1 MDRPS
6 QEIIDRIATLLPE
19 EKLGMTSLQAAGNST
34 PGTNPSMVK
43 KLMCKMRRGK
53 DGSQTQQQRNA
64 LSKSSTQYWTRASA
78 ATISFRWQR
87 AIESI
92 VYANLHLGY
101 PGLANLRSA
110 LQSRPERRA
119 YLRSLTVVL
128 ALTHEHW
135 TGLGIRHDALQPLF
149 DALGGGSEDRNAAVV
164 DLTLRFRAGHPDL
177 RHRTCQGIV
186 FDRHHPGKP
195 LLGAMPC
202 VGTLDFTPA
211 RPMTEKER
219 RNVLQLQLTEQAR
232 LVARCPNLQA
242 VVWHYAE
249 EQIASQAVRD
259 AARDAFAD
267 CMAEQLAPRRR
278 VTKVSLTLRIGR
290 LGLCICAPSS
300 VCADSYEGLY
310 KKLRAATMHV
320 TDLCYAGVVGPSLLY
335 DDGDAGCWLA
345 LRNLTVGMA
354 LLTPA
359 GRFYLRGD
367 AASPIDLDTPLGRRV
382 ARHDGERYPGHP
394 LLLFREKKEKKTT
407 TPDDATV
414 GPLLSAF
421 ARLLAR
427 LPVLE
432 TANLLARCGGGAEE
446 EEEEEA
452 VEWAVCYCAPGRT
465 NAWMGGSEMDVER
478 PRVWFVTGRWRPG
491 DGLVRAFRRAG
502 EGAGHGDRASVMHW
516 SIGDAPVCI

>member
-1 MDRPS
+1 MDRLS
-6 QEIIDRIATLLPE
+6 QEIIDRIAALLPE
-19 EKLGMTSLQAAGNST
+19 EKLEMTGVPAAGNST
-34 PGTNPSMVK
+34 SDTKSSMVK

-53 DGSQTQQQRNA
+53 DNSQTQQQRNA
-64 LSKSSTQYWTRASA
+64 LSKPSTQCWTRAAA
-78 ATISFRWQR
+78 ATISLRWQR
-87 AIESI
+87 AIEPI

-101 PGLANLRSA
+101 SGLANLRSA
-110 LQSRPERRA
+110 LQSRSERRA

-135 TGLGIRHDALQPLF
+135 TGLGVRQDALQPLF
-149 DALGGGSEDRNAAVV
+149 DALGGGGEDRNAGVV

-202 VGTLDFTPA
+202 IGTLDFTPA
-211 RPMTEKER
+211 RPTTKKER
-219 RNVLQLQLTEQAR
+219 RNVLQLHLTEQAQ

-267 CMAEQLAPRRR
+267 CMVEQLAPRRR
-278 VTKVSLTLRIGR
+278 ITKVSLTLRIGR

-300 VCADSYEGLY
+300 VGADSYEDLY
-310 KKLRAATMHV
+310 KKLRAATTHAA
-320 TDLCYAGVVGPSLLY
+320 DFCYAGVVGPSLLH

-359 GRFYLRGD
+359 GQFYFGGD
-367 AASPIDLDTPLGRRV
+367 AALPPIDLDTPLGWRV
-382 ARHDGERYPGHP
+382 ARHDGERSPGRP
-394 LLLFREKKEKKTT
+394 LLFRETT
-407 TPDDATV
+407 TTTTTMPEEATM

-421 ARLLAR
+421 AQLLAR

-446 EEEEEA
+446 EEEA
-452 VEWAVCYCAPGRT
+452 VSWAVCYCAPGRT
-465 NAWMGGSEMDVER
+465 SAWVGSSGMDMER
-478 PRVWFVTGRWRPG
+478 PRVWFVTRRWRPE

-502 EGAGHGDRASVMHW
+502 EGAGHGDRASVIYW
-516 SIGDAPVCI
+516 SAGDASVRI

>member
-1 MDRPS
+1 MDRLS
-6 QEIIDRIATLLPE
+6 QEIIDRIAALLPE
-19 EKLGMTSLQAAGNST
+19 EKLEMTGVPAAGNST
-34 PGTNPSMVK
+34 SDTKSSMVK

-53 DGSQTQQQRNA
+53 DNSQTQQQRNA
-64 LSKSSTQYWTRASA
+64 LSKPSTQCWTRAAA
-78 ATISFRWQR
+78 ATISLRWQR
-87 AIESI
+87 AIEPI

-101 PGLANLRSA
+101 SGLANLRSA
-110 LQSRPERRA
+110 LQSRSERRA

-135 TGLGIRHDALQPLF
+135 TGLGVRQDALQPLF
-149 DALGGGSEDRNAAVV
+149 DALGGGGEDRNAGVV

-211 RPMTEKER
+211 RPTTKKER
-219 RNVLQLQLTEQAR
+219 RNVLQLHLTEQAQ

-242 VVWHYAE
+242 VAWHYAE
-249 EQIASQAVRD
+249 EQIASQAIRD

-267 CMAEQLAPRRR
+267 CMVEQLAPRRR
-278 VTKVSLTLRIGR
+278 ITKVSLTLRIGR

-300 VCADSYEGLY
+300 VGADSYEDLY
-310 KKLRAATMHV
+310 KKLRAATTHAA
-320 TDLCYAGVVGPSLLY
+320 DFCYAGVVGPSLLH

-359 GRFYLRGD
+359 GQFYFGGD
-367 AASPIDLDTPLGRRV
+367 AALPPIDLDTPLGWRV
-382 ARHDGERYPGHP
+382 ARHDGERSPGRP
-394 LLLFREKKEKKTT
+394 LLFRETT
-407 TPDDATV
+407 TTTTTMPDEATM

-421 ARLLAR
+421 AQLLAR

-446 EEEEEA
+446 EEEEA
-452 VEWAVCYCAPGRT
+452 VSWAVCYCAPGRT
-465 NAWMGGSEMDVER
+465 SAWVGSSGMDMER
-478 PRVWFVTGRWRPG
+478 PRVWFVTRRWRPE

-502 EGAGHGDRASVMHW
+502 EGAGHGDRASVIYW
-516 SIGDAPVCI
+516 SAGDASVRI